1 MLKQAWLC
9 ARLAHKLDLRA
20 TEIRDELI
28 QSTLRCRRTVKW
40 EVTPKT
46 VGYSQQLV
54 FHPLSS
60 QEFGSLYDNRL

>member
-1 MLKQAWLC
+1 MAGT
-9 ARLAHKLDLRA
+9 ARQGAS
-20 TEIRDELI
+20 I
-28 QSTLRCRRTVKW
+28 SVKW

-60 QEFGSLYDNRL
+60 LEFGSLYDNRL

>member
-1 MLKQAWLC
+1 MPCKEEEAHRANTKCKHSQVVAGT
-9 ARLAHKLDLRA
+9 ARQGAS
-20 TEIRDELI
+20 I
-28 QSTLRCRRTVKW
+28 SVKW